1 MSEFYFDY
9 QCIAMNGG
17 ASDAAVTD
25 KALRFYLFQ
34 DYDSKAHEM
43 CVQVYV
49 PRDMQDRYCG
59 ARIYFSPNGIDLPDL
74 KDKTFEFV
82 PMSREDQRS
91 DSYYIRDNNSVFI
104 KGRGGTLSGSGII
117 AFVRSDGMHRPWE
130 IMPREE
136 DSYKFVVNYAKK
148 DIISYVIEEH
158 KSLLYV
164 KVIYPLIRRDIAL
177 RVVWNGGS
185 KPMLIGD
192 REKEENILKNDK
204 GEPFEIVL
212 KARGRTEDF
221 ERELL
226 PLGGVKAD
234 KADFRLVFAD
244 EAESSYYLL
253 ADESDY
259 TLEDRAA
266 RKKELGRERKE
277 RSASRRCPYC
287 GRNIVVL
294 SNSTKGVD
302 VRGCDG
308 WQIASKSSDSRL
320 LDRRVLACNADL
332 VAASTDDAGVVWFP
346 AEHPVIPDG
355 YLSLPSMNVVVKT
368 VSEVAFDN
376 IVIDKDTGYCQ
387 IGNDMEFNRNAT
399 VSVDYASAN
408 VKSRYLLSVG
418 GTTESN
424 TSPAEARKLSW
435 QPLGFRMGNM
445 GFVYFYDVPGEKFK
459 GDDRDKLRSVDM
471 ADCFIAVVDGNST
484 SASSTPLRQMKDCLD
499 RLEEMAVDPGK
510 LRLADMPIAVVL
522 TKHDTRLAEYA
533 MSGAGGAD
541 RADCFDEN
549 CHIVREDVLGMMPK
563 NGVYRGSALERHIEC
578 SSYELEHFLR
588 RNEARLLDE
597 IKKKYRNIKFF
608 TCSALG
614 SNECLSETDNAAVK
628 EVLFR
633 PRRLRVELP
642 LIWLMYQEGLIRR

>member
-1 MSEFYFDY
+1 
-9 QCIAMNGG
+9 
-17 ASDAAVTD
+17 
-25 KALRFYLFQ
+25 
-34 DYDSKAHEM
+34 
-43 CVQVYV
+43 
-49 PRDMQDRYCG
+49 
-59 ARIYFSPNGIDLPDL
+59 
-74 KDKTFEFV
+74 
-82 PMSREDQRS
+82 
-91 DSYYIRDNNSVFI
+91 
-104 KGRGGTLSGSGII
+104 
-117 AFVRSDGMHRPWE
+117 
-130 IMPREE
+130 
-136 DSYKFVVNYAKK
+136 
-148 DIISYVIEEH
+148 
-158 KSLLYV
+158 
-164 KVIYPLIRRDIAL
+164 
-177 RVVWNGGS
+177 
-185 KPMLIGD
+185 
-192 REKEENILKNDK
+192 
-204 GEPFEIVL
+204 
-212 KARGRTEDF
+212 
-221 ERELL
+221 
-226 PLGGVKAD
+226 
-234 KADFRLVFAD
+234 
-244 EAESSYYLL
+244 
-253 ADESDY
+253 
-259 TLEDRAA
+259 
-266 RKKELGRERKE
+266 
-277 RSASRRCPYC
+277 
-287 GRNIVVL
+287 
-294 SNSTKGVD
+294 
-302 VRGCDG
+302 
-308 WQIASKSSDSRL
+308 
-320 LDRRVLACNADL
+320 
-332 VAASTDDAGVVWFP
+332 
-346 AEHPVIPDG
+346 
-355 YLSLPSMNVVVKT
+355 MNVVVAGPTGSGKTIFLSSVMNIRAGEGNVVKADPFILQQIANTFDRTRGDKT

-376 IVIDKDTGYCQ
+376 IVIDKDTGYCH

-533 MSGAGGAD
+533 VSGAGGAD